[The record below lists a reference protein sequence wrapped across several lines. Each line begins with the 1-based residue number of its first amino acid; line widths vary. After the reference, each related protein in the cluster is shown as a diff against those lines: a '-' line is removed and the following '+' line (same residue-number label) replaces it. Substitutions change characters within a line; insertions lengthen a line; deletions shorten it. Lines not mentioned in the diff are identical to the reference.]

1 MTSWNYFLLVAGL
14 VAAGWLITREIRR
27 PRKDR
32 LIGRVTAT
40 VIAVVCV
47 VLAGWP
53 LYVSHKASAPKQLVQ
68 AEAPATGII
77 ACDWPRSLTSGS
89 EWAVQGRYRNTTNKL
104 VTLRLAGFDTTL
116 DSAVIAPQQDS
127 SFSLKAWPLHQGRAV
142 YGITAI
148 SGRDTLEQQPLPLEV
163 KSAAPLTV
171 LFLAQSPDFEN
182 RFLADWLVQQGN
194 AVAMRTLVAKNKYLL
209 RFSNFPEQSL
219 DALTPALL
227 AKFDLVVAQGGAID
241 KNTRARLEDAG
252 IGLVLKADS
261 AGTQPRP
268 LSLKL
273 RSGQR
278 LPVLSTDP
286 GQVLPVGNNQ
296 LPLVTDSLHRAY
308 VTVSLAGAGKL
319 VRTHLLNTY
328 SWQLEGQSAAYG
340 QYWSAILEA
349 AARKKAAAE
358 KVTFAPAIAH
368 VYQPLDIQLETTATP
383 VLRAGGIALPVAQHP
398 WLAYRYTGTWWPV
411 KSGWQQIVTGTGT
424 SWNYIFQ
431 EDDWKNLPVTV
442 YRTAAPVSRQ
452 MTLVRLSPVWWL
464 VPLFLALIFLW
475 WEKKM

>member
-1 MTSWNYFLLVAGL
+1 MTSWNYLLLVAGL
-14 VAAGWLITREIRR
+14 TAAGWLITREIRR
-27 PRKDR
+27 PKKDR
-32 LIGRVTAT
+32 LIGRIIAT
-40 VIAVVCV
+40 VIAVAGI

-53 LYVSHKASAPKQLVQ
+53 LYVTREGTAPKQVVQ
-68 AEAPATGII
+68 SDAPAIGIV
-77 ACDWPRSLTSGS
+77 ACDWARSLTAGS
-89 EWAVQGRYRNTTNKL
+89 EWTVQGAYHNRTNKP

-116 DSAVIAPQQDS
+116 DSVVIAPQQDS

-142 YGITAI
+142 YRITAMG
-148 SGRDTLEQQPLPLEV
+148 GRDTLEQQPLPLEV
-163 KSAAPLTV
+163 KPATPLAV
-171 LFLAQSPDFEN
+171 LFLAQSPDFDN

-194 AVAMRTLVAKNKYLL
+194 AVAMRTLAAKNKYLL

-219 DALTPALL
+219 DVLTPALL
-227 AKFDLVVAQGGAID
+227 AKFDVVIAQSGAVD
-241 KNTRARLEDAG
+241 KNTRARLEEAG

-268 LSLKL
+268 LSLRL

-278 LPVLSTDP
+278 LPALSTDP
-286 GQVLPVGNNQ
+286 GQALPAGNSQ

-308 VTVSLAGAGKL
+308 VTVTLAGSGKL

-328 SWQLEGQSAAYG
+328 SWQLEGQSVAYG

-358 KVTFAPAIAH
+358 KVLFSPAIAR

-383 VLRAGGIALPVAQHP
+383 ALQAGGITLPLAQHP
-398 WLAYRYTGTWWPV
+398 WLPYRYTGTWWPV
-411 KSGWQQIVTGTGT
+411 KPGWQQIVTGTGT
-424 SWNYIFQ
+424 TWKYIFQ
-431 EDDWKNLPVTV
+431 EDDWKNLPVMEQPTV
-442 YRTAAPVSRQ
+442 APASREI
-452 MTLVRLSPVWWL
+452 TLVRLSPVWWL
-464 VPLFLALIFLW
+464 LPLFFALIFLW

>member
-14 VAAGWLITREIRR
+14 LAACWLIIREARR
-27 PRKDR
+27 PKKDR
-32 LIGRVTAT
+32 LIARIAAT
-40 VIAVVCV
+40 VIAVAGV

-53 LYVSHKASAPKQLVQ
+53 LYVAH
-68 AEAPATGII
+68 EAPLQKQAVAAVAPAAGIV
-77 ACDWPRSLTSGS
+77 ACDWPRSLATGS
-89 EWAVQGRYRNTTNKL
+89 EWTVQGRYRNNTNKT

-116 DSAVIAPQQDS
+116 DSVAIAPQQDS
-127 SFSLKAWPLHQGRAV
+127 SFSLKAWPLHRGRAV
-142 YGITAI
+142 YRITAM
-148 SGRDTLEQQPLPLEV
+148 SGSDTLEQQPLPLEV
-163 KSAAPLTV
+163 KPTAPLAV
-171 LFLAQSPDFEN
+171 LFLARSPDFDN

-194 AVAMRTLVAKNKYLL
+194 AVAMRTLVAKDKYLL

-227 AKFDLVVAQGGAID
+227 AKFDVVVAQSGAID

-261 AGTQPRP
+261 AGVQPRP

-273 RSGQR
+273 RSGLR
-278 LPVLSTDP
+278 MPALSTDP
-286 GQVLPVGNNQ
+286 GQALPQGNGQ

-328 SWQLEGQSAAYG
+328 SWQLEGQSTAYG

-349 AARKKAAAE
+349 AARKKATVE
-358 KVTFAPAIAH
+358 KITFTPAIAR
-368 VYQPLDIQLETTATP
+368 VYHPLDIQLETTATP
-383 VLRAGGIALPVAQHP
+383 ALQAGGVTLPLVQHP
-398 WLAYRYTGTWWPV
+398 WLNDHYTGTWWPV
-411 KSGWQQIVTGTGT
+411 KTGWQQVTTNTGA

-431 EDDWKNLPVTV
+431 EDDWKNLPASIAT
-442 YRTAAPVSRQ
+442 TAAPASRPI
-452 MTLVRLSPVWWL
+452 TLVRLSPVWWL
-464 VPLFLALIFLW
+464 LPLLLALIFLW